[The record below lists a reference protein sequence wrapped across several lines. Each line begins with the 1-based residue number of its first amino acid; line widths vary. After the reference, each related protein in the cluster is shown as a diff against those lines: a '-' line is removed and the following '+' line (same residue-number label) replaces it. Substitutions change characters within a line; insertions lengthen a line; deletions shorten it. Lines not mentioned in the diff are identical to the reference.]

1 MAKTKIISAFCSI
14 CDKQI
19 DVVVPADLA
28 EDRESYPFGY
38 VDVHQSEGHP
48 QHALMLFLDYH
59 LNVRDAKAYSDIKIA
74 KEKNR
79 EIQVL
84 NRMTEIEALNAI
96 YNDPLRYEIYKNLRN
111 GPLKDDELFKIMREM
126 QDFSQAEFNLLLIPL
141 IRAGL
146 IEFSFMKNSFH
157 EVYFLTGDFIVF
169 RIPSRLTM
177 NYLEKEE
184 NFTQHY
190 GEYTKAVK
198 QFLTMYKTRIT
209 DDPGFLLREMQMGM
223 SILSD
228 FKYQKVYYELRK
240 KPLTKAELI
249 EIADEEII
257 DKLVSNRYLRKLDT
271 KPEPYY
277 VIFTDVKLKRFI
289 PKYLINVIKD
299 KLERQQ
305 ISMEIAQTQL
315 QYLYDSKLK

>member
-1 MAKTKIISAFCSI
+1 MPKTKTITAFCSI
-14 CDKQI
+14 CDKQV
-19 DVVVPADLA
+19 DVIVPADLA

-38 VDVHQSEGHP
+38 VDVHGEP
-48 QHALMLFLDYH
+48 QHALMLFLDYQ
-59 LNVRDAKAYSDIKIA
+59 LNVRDAKAYTDIKIA

-79 EIQVL
+79 EIQTL

-177 NYLEKEE
+177 NFLEKSEKYK
-184 NFTQHY
+184 QYY
-190 GEYTKAVK
+190 GEYTKAVN
-198 QFLTMYKTRIT
+198 QFITIYKTRVT
-209 DDPGFLLREMQMGM
+209 DDPSFLLREMQMGM
-223 SILSD
+223 NILSD
-228 FKYQKVYYELRK
+228 YKYQKIYYELRK
-240 KPLTKAELI
+240 KPLTITELL
-249 EIADEEII
+249 EFSDEEII
-257 DKLVSNRYLRKLDT
+257 NTLVSNRYLRKIDA
-271 KPEPYY
+271 KPEPIY

-289 PKYLINVIKD
+289 PKYLVNVIQD
-299 KLERQQ
+299 KLERKQ
-305 ISMEIAQTQL
+305 INTEIAQTQL
-315 QYLYDSKLK
+315 QYLYDSKLN

>member
-1 MAKTKIISAFCSI
+1 MAKTKTIRSYCGI
-14 CDKQI
+14 CDKEV

-38 VDVHQSEGHP
+38 VDVHTSEGHP
-48 QHALMLFLDYH
+48 QHALMLFLDYQ

-111 GPLKDDELFKIMREM
+111 GPLKDDELFKIMRDM

-146 IEFSFMKNSFH
+146 IQFSFMKNSFH

-169 RIPSRLTM
+169 RIPSKLTD
-177 NYLEKEE
+177 NYLSSTDK
-184 NFTQHY
+184 FQQFH
-190 GEYTKAVK
+190 GEYGKAVR

-209 DDPGFLLREMQMGM
+209 DDPGFLLREMQTGM
-223 SILSD
+223 KILSD

-240 KPLTKAELI
+240 KPLTLTELL
-249 EIADEEII
+249 EFADEDII
-257 DKLVSNRYLRKLDT
+257 NNLLSNRYLRKLET
-271 KPEPYY
+271 EPEPIY

-289 PKYLINVIKD
+289 PRYLVNVIKD
-299 KLERQQ
+299 KIERQQ

-315 QYLYDSKLK
+315 DYLYNSNFT

>member
-1 MAKTKIISAFCSI
+1 MPKTKTIAAFCSI
-14 CDKQI
+14 CDKQV

-28 EDRESYPFGY
+28 EERESYPFGY
-38 VDVHQSEGHP
+38 VDVHGEP
-48 QHALMLFLDYH
+48 QHALMLFLDYQ

-177 NYLEKEE
+177 NYLEKNEKYK
-184 NFTQHY
+184 QYY

-198 QFLTMYKTRIT
+198 QFITIYKTRIT

-223 SILSD
+223 NILSD
-228 FKYQKVYYELRK
+228 YKYQKIYYELRK
-240 KPLTKAELI
+240 KPLTKTELLEFAEEELI
-249 EIADEEII
+249 NT
-257 DKLVSNRYLRKLDT
+257 LVSNRYLRKIDA
-271 KPEPYY
+271 KPEPVY

-289 PKYLINVIKD
+289 PKYLINVIQD
-299 KLERQQ
+299 KLERKQ
-305 ISMEIAQTQL
+305 INTEIAQTQL
-315 QYLYDSKLK
+315 QYLYDSKLN

>member
-1 MAKTKIISAFCSI
+1 
-14 CDKQI
+14 
-19 DVVVPADLA
+19 
-28 EDRESYPFGY
+28 
-38 VDVHQSEGHP
+38 
-48 QHALMLFLDYH
+48 
-59 LNVRDAKAYSDIKIA
+59 
-74 KEKNR
+74 
-79 EIQVL
+79 
-84 NRMTEIEALNAI
+84 MTEIEALNAI

-126 QDFSQAEFNLLLIPL
+126 QEFSQAEFNLLLIPL

-177 NYLEKEE
+177 NYLEK
-184 NFTQHY
+184 NAKYQQYH
-190 GEYTKAVK
+190 GEYTKGVK

-223 SILSD
+223 NILSD
-228 FKYQKVYYELRK
+228 FKYQKIYYELRK
-240 KPLTKAELI
+240 KPLTKTELL
-249 EIADEEII
+249 EFAPEEII
-257 DKLVSNRYLRKLDT
+257 DKLVSNRYLRKIDA
-271 KPEPYY
+271 KPEPFY

-289 PKYLINVIKD
+289 PKYLINIIKD
-299 KLERQQ
+299 KLERKQ

-315 QYLYDSKLK
+315 QYLYDSKLN

>member
-1 MAKTKIISAFCSI
+1 MAKTKTIVAFCSI
-14 CDKQI
+14 CDKQV

-38 VDVHQSEGHP
+38 VDVHTSEGHP
-48 QHALMLFLDYH
+48 QHALMLFLDYQ
-59 LNVRDAKAYSDIKIA
+59 LNVRDAKGYSDIKIA

-79 EIQVL
+79 EINIL
-84 NRMTEIEALNAI
+84 NRMTETEALNAI

-146 IEFSFMKNSFH
+146 IEFSFTKNSFS
-157 EVYFLTGDFIVF
+157 EVYYLVGDFIVF

-177 NYLEKEE
+177 NALEKDKKFLSEVGTY
-184 NFTQHY
+184 N
-190 GEYTKAVK
+190 KAVR
-198 QFLTMYKTRIT
+198 QYLTMYKTRIT

-223 SILSD
+223 TILSD

-240 KPLTKAELI
+240 KPLTMSELL
-249 EIADEEII
+249 EFADEEII
-257 DKLVSNRYLRKLDT
+257 NKLVSNRYVRKLDI
-271 KPEPYY
+271 KPEPHY

-299 KLERQQ
+299 KIERKQ
-305 ISMEIAQTQL
+305 ITMEIAQAQL
-315 QYLYDSKLK
+315 EYLYNSKLK